1 MKLLSIDVKII
12 KNNQSYKRF
21 KKSFNTNDSLSVES
35 VKGTIKNEIDFPHE
49 IVKEEFYYM
58 SKELKDS
65 DVVPFL
71 SGNEFILTIK

>member
-1 MKLLSIDVKII
+1 MKLLNIDVKII
-12 KNNQSYKRF
+12 KNNQKYKRF

-35 VKGTIKNEIDFPHE
+35 IKGTIKNEIAFPHE

-71 SGNEFILTIK
+71 SGNEYILTIK

>member
-1 MKLLSIDVKII
+1 MKLLNIDVKII

-49 IVKEEFYYM
+49 IIKEEFYYM